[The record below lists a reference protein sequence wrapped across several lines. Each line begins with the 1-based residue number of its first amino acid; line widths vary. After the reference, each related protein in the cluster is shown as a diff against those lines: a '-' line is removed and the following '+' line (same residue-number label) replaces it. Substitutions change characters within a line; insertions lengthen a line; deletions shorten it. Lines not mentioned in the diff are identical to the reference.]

1 MTGQDRNTDGKD
13 FLDFPGAER
22 LVAAGRVAPP
32 SADAVA
38 AALAA
43 VRSAAGRAQEDGPD
57 GTAVELAW
65 EPAPAAAA
73 VPVRSWRRRVP
84 VLVSVAAVVA
94 IALGAGAAFQP
105 WQGSGDTH
113 SSPAAERT
121 AAPERTGVAPY
132 WKVRTVQWNR
142 SSTRSPD
149 ETYQTEWR
157 SRSDL
162 RGKSGDGPVQ
172 YYSLDIAGIP
182 YKICKNPI
190 MWEELKELPTDP
202 AALRARLVGKTT
214 GESVAEGLF
223 DGVEELL
230 SQSPAEPRLRAALFK
245 VLTQIP
251 GTRVTERAKDSTGR
265 TGTAVDLD
273 AGTWHRRLII
283 DTGAFHALESVD
295 TARED
300 GLMWGKHKLRAG
312 DLLHRTTYLSVGP
325 AWEAPTPSPRP

>member
-1 MTGQDRNTDGKD
+1 MTGQDRNTDGTD
-13 FLDFPGAER
+13 FLDFPGAKR
-22 LVAAGRVAPP
+22 LVAAGKVAPP

-65 EPAPAAAA
+65 EPAAAVAV
-73 VPVRSWRRRVP
+73 VPVRTWRRLP
-84 VLVSVAAVVA
+84 VLVSVAAVMA
-94 IALGAGAAFQP
+94 IALGAAFQP
-105 WQGSGDTH
+105 GQGSGDPQN
-113 SSPAAERT
+113 SPAAERT
-121 AAPERTGVAPY
+121 AAPERTGTAPY

-142 SSTRSPD
+142 SSTRPPD
-149 ETYQTEWR
+149 ETHQTEWR

-182 YKICKNPI
+182 YKICKNPV
-190 MWEELKELPTDP
+190 MWDELKELPTDP

-230 SQSPAEPRLRAALFK
+230 SQSPAEPRLRAALFQ
-245 VLTQIP
+245 VLTRIP
-251 GTRVTERAKDSTGR
+251 GARVTERVKDSTGR
-265 TGTAVDLD
+265 AGTAVDLD
-273 AGTWHRRLII
+273 ADTWHRRLII
-283 DTGAFHALESVD
+283 DTGEFHALESVD
-295 TARED
+295 TARDD
-300 GLMWGKHKLRAG
+300 GLMWGKQKLRAG

-325 AWEAPTPSPRP
+325 AWEAPKPSPRP